1 MFQTER
7 KVSSKFA
14 ISWWPSTSPSSR
26 AVDEGGAAE
35 ERRPGGDAAVSDA
48 LQQRHQRVGFRRSAA
63 PRRRAAGRNDDF
75 FFYSSRRRGRTETS
89 NRRRLRPKKRNSGP
103 HRPGHSKPNA
113 LRANPATTGAHRA
126 VMAPTK
132 TLSATYWASITVDD
146 AIDVG
151 ERADAP
157 ADAVWRRLLGR
168 MRRRRQFQIFQL
180 KEGSRTLIV
189 VGIIEFCFIQ
199 FVSTSFLWSILLC
212 C

>member
-63 PRRRAAGRNDDF
+63 PRRRAAGRNDF